1 MRSKELDPKANPF
14 LQGIDFTA
22 VDSDTI
28 RAVTETPNMD
38 ITLNLSSPQLLI
50 HNTAEKYTYES
61 IETADY
67 TGMYRIVEFEP
78 AQRMVFEKMR
88 TIGGQNL
95 KFKESYTNRLA
106 MQMPVLSPH

>member
-1 MRSKELDPKANPF
+1 M
-14 LQGIDFTA
+14 QGIDFTA

-78 AQRMVFEKMR
+78 AQRMVFEKNENYWGTKPEIQR
-88 TIGGQNL
+88 VVHEQIGD
-95 KFKESYTNRLA
+95 SATTW
-106 MQMPVLSPH
+106 